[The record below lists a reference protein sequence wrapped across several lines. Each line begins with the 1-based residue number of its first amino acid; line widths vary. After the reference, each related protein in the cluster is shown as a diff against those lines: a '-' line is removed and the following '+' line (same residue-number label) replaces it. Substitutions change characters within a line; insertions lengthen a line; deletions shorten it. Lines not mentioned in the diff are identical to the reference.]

1 MSIIR
6 TLVKYFSYGV
16 VLGSILWYLASINML
31 IPTIFVASV
40 LYLLVYFSI
49 GTIAVFSTI
58 NEIGKDLELDQ
69 SFGLNYLMNLLAV
82 IIFTVVLWIVCLI
95 FWPLLAIPDNALHRK
110 RKYKSI
116 VSFEEAV
123 KKKYGASQVLVFND
137 DNPA

>member
-82 IIFTVVLWIVCLI
+82 IIFTVVLWNVCLI
-95 FWPLLAIPDNALHRK
+95 FGL
-110 RKYKSI
+110 Y
-116 VSFEEAV
+116 
-123 KKKYGASQVLVFND
+123 
-137 DNPA
+137 